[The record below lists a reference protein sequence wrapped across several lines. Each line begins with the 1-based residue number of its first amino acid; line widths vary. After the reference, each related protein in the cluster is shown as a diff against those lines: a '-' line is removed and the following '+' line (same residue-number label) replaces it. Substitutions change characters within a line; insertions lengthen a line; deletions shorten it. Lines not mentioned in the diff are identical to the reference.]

1 MHRAVARVCSRQG
14 LVSTICVWTAVLST
28 VFPGL
33 AQTSPPSE
41 PDDLSTF
48 TVTRLDG
55 GPFDAGELAGRAVLI
70 DFWAVWCAPC
80 IAAFPQLSRLH
91 DDLGGSGFQVLG
103 VAVYSG
109 SREDVAE
116 FLVDHPVTYP
126 MVVGDESLTERFG
139 VIGFPTYFLIAPN
152 GSVYRQYVGEMPDL
166 YDTVAADLDL
176 LRRQPPAEAGS
187 GINLEKEDS

>member
-1 MHRAVARVCSRQG
+1 MARVCSRQG

-41 PDDLSTF
+41 PDDLSIF

-55 GPFDAGELAGRAVLI
+55 GSFDAGELAGRAVLI

-91 DDLGGSGFQVLG
+91 DDFGGSDFQVLG

-109 SREDVAE
+109 LWQSQVALWTSR
-116 FLVDHPVTYP
+116 H
-126 MVVGDESLTERFG
+126 RR
-139 VIGFPTYFLIAPN
+139 IFPREKIFPADGQRCDCLI
-152 GSVYRQYVGEMPDL
+152 DL
-166 YDTVAADLDL
+166 SFQMAKI
-176 LRRQPPAEAGS
+176 AG
-187 GINLEKEDS
+187 